1 MRLPRFST
9 HMDWAMGRMVED
21 SGCGV
26 SFGDLRVTNLDF
38 ADDAVTF
45 AKTLGRVAAW
55 RMAIRRPK
63 EYRSKVDAAMRCRGA
78 CSH

>member
-1 MRLPRFST
+1 MGCDEGFGLNYSLVIASDGSFILLG
-9 HMDWAMGRMVED
+9 WGMGR
-21 SGCGV
+21 
-26 SFGDLRVTNLDF
+26 
-38 ADDAVTF
+38 A
-45 AKTLGRVAAW
+45 AAW